1 MAEKYLNLIAD
12 INLQVQKAEQTP
24 NRINSEINTK
34 RHCDK
39 TSENWN
45 KEKSWIVTKKQYFV
59 YMGKNNIS
67 DGRILIRTKGKWH
80 IFVFLKEMDC

>member
-34 RHCDK
+34 RHRNK
-39 TSENWN
+39 TSEN
-45 KEKSWIVTKKQYFV
+45 
-59 YMGKNNIS
+59 
-67 DGRILIRTKGKWH
+67 
-80 IFVFLKEMDC
+80 

>member
-1 MAEKYLNLIAD
+1 MSNIFVIRVPEGEKKYSRAEEIMAEKYLNLIAD

-39 TSENWN
+39 TSEN
-45 KEKSWIVTKKQYFV
+45 
-59 YMGKNNIS
+59 
-67 DGRILIRTKGKWH
+67 
-80 IFVFLKEMDC
+80 